1 MARNVG
7 RPRVDKT
14 NKSTNTRDLIMD
26 AATELFTTQGYAM
39 TSTHEIAEVAGV
51 RQASMYYY
59 FPSKSALLLT
69 LLKTTM
75 QPARDLSRALRE
87 SDLPDEQ
94 KLWTL
99 VASEAR
105 QLLSTR
111 WNVGQLYS
119 IPTAYTEE
127 FAEFHQLR
135 KRMREEFENISAR
148 IVGEWDLRR
157 TLPFQLAVSVTAMRP
172 NSGTVPRVLRPDSL
186 PKEARIVADAAL
198 DVLHAEKPEDREPVT
213 LALLAELE
221 RKEK

>member
-1 MARNVG
+1 MARSVG

-14 NKSTNTRDLIMD
+14 KKNSNTRAQIMD

-39 TSTHEIAEVAGV
+39 TSTHQIAEVAGV

-75 QPARDLSRALRE
+75 QPSVELSRRLRE
-87 SDLPDEQ
+87 TDYSDEQ

-99 VASEAR
+99 VAYEAR

-111 WNVGQLYS
+111 WNVGHLYS
-119 IPTAYTEE
+119 IPTAHTEE

-135 KRMREEFENISAR
+135 RRMREEFESIAAN

-157 TLPFQLAVSVTAMRP
+157 TLPFQLAVAVTQMRP
-172 NSGTVPRVLRPDSL
+172 NSGTIPRILRPDSL

-198 DVLHAEKPEDREPVT
+198 DVLHATKPEDRETVT
-213 LALLAELE
+213 LALMAEVE
-221 RKEK
+221 EQD